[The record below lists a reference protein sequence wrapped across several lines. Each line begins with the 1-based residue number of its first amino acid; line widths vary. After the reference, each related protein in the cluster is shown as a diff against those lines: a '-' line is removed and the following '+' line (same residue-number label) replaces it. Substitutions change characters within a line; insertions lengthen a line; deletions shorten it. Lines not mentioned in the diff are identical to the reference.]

1 MADRKAGIPP
11 PGRGGVS
18 PDVPIGGTPADAK
31 FEGAPWNK
39 KDRKPPGEEEEEEDD
54 GFEVLTPLAK
64 RPRDDN
70 DDKDGTGGDG
80 AASMFKVPTVFGPRG
95 ASKKGAIFW
104 FQRFLPPLQ

>member
-39 KDRKPPGEEEEEEDD
+39 KDRKPPGEEEEEDD

-64 RPRDDN
+64 KPRDDN
-70 DDKDGTGGDG
+70 DDQDGTGGDG
-80 AASMFKVPTVFGPRG
+80 AASMFKVPTVFGP
-95 ASKKGAIFW
+95 
-104 FQRFLPPLQ
+104 